1 MASYFGGRSE
11 VRVRKTEVPV
21 NVVDFT
27 SMYPTVFILQN
38 LQELTAAKTVKAR
51 DVTAET
57 RRLIESIKLDDLY
70 DPAFWPTLRRIVRF
84 IPNGE
89 VVPVRMRFNG
99 SDPYTIAVTPFTS
112 PYPHWYTFADA
123 IAAKLLGNTIP
134 MIDKAYEFYPGK
146 PNGHLHVI
154 DFLGTVLDPSDQ
166 IFRKVIEDRQKSK
179 AAKKA
184 GGDPLLARRDLA
196 LKTLA
201 NSGAYGIFAEVN
213 VSPARAPLGKGPQTA
228 QERVWYSDAGQN
240 KGKAHDER
248 PGAFFSPIIASLDTG
263 GARLML
269 AMLESE
275 VTRSG
280 GTFAFCDTDSL
291 AIVAGDRASDAI
303 PCITE
308 DAVVKIIDRF
318 NRLNP
323 YDRNIVPNLLKRE
336 YPKANDLRCYAISA
350 KRYVLYQWLPKQ
362 RIRIIKASESGI
374 GAAIGR
380 TEGES
385 VRKLARRI
393 WTAVLVRDLGV
404 KYRGATKRRMS
415 TLCNF
420 DIPFRRRFPITQP
433 RIYDAPGFRNYN
445 RTKGYD
451 YQIKPS
457 SFFQTITPATEI
469 GDSVLPIAPFERS
482 QTKSRKLP
490 WTDFRNGKPIRLDWD
505 GSGASGSVPV
515 MRLDEFVWRY
525 ANHPESKAADS
536 CGNPATAETRGLLG
550 RLHLTGREPSRIGKE
565 VDRLGED
572 DGSELDPDEPIIY
585 ADGSEAALKA
595 AIAVIRDLPRTKIAM
610 ELKISPR
617 RLQDI
622 IHGRARPRH
631 LLRIAIIDFA
641 ECYF

>member
-57 RRLIESIKLDDLY
+57 RKLIETIKLDDLY
-70 DPAFWPTLRRIVRF
+70 DHAFWPTLRRIVRF
-84 IPNGE
+84 IPNGD

-112 PYPHWYTFADA
+112 PNPHWYTFADA
-123 IAAKLLGNTIP
+123 TAAKLLGKTIP
-134 MIDKAYEFYPGK
+134 MIDKAYEFNPGK
-146 PNGHLHVI
+146 PNDNLHAI
-154 DFLGTVLDPSDQ
+154 DFLGTALDPSDQ

-179 AAKKA
+179 AAKNA

-213 VSPARAPLGKGPQTA
+213 VSPARAPLRKGPQTA
-228 QERVWYSDAGQN
+228 QERVWYSDAGRN

-248 PGAFFSPIIASLDTG
+248 PGAFFNPIIASLDTG

-269 AMLESE
+269 AILEAE
-275 VTRSG
+275 VTRAG

-291 AIVAGDRASDAI
+291 AIVAGDRASDGI

-308 DAVVKIIDRF
+308 DAVVKIINRF

-323 YDRNIVPNLLKRE
+323 YDRNIVPDLLKRE
-336 YPKANDLRCYAISA
+336 FPKANDLRCYAISA
-350 KRYVLYQWLPKQ
+350 KRYVLYQWLPKR

-385 VRKLARRI
+385 VGKLARRI
-393 WTAVLVRDLGV
+393 WTAILVRDLGIR
-404 KYRGATKRRMS
+404 YRGARKRRMS
-415 TLCNF
+415 ILCNF
-420 DIPFRRRFPITQP
+420 DVPFRRRFPITQP

-451 YQIKPS
+451 FQIKP
-457 SFFQTITPATEI
+457 FGFLQTITPATEI
-469 GDSVLPIAPFERS
+469 EESVLPIAPFERS
-482 QTKSRKLP
+482 VMKSRKLA
-490 WTDFRNGKPIRLDWD
+490 WTDFRSGKPTPLDWD
-505 GSGASGSVPV
+505 GLGAMGSVPV

-525 ANHPESKAADS
+525 AKHPESKAADS
-536 CGNPATAETRGLLG
+536 DGDPATCETRGLLG
-550 RLHLTGREPSRIGKE
+550 RLHLVGNAPARIGKE

-572 DGSELDPDEPIIY
+572 DGDSLWPQTPLAFDDDNERLNQCLSVIAHRPRAEV
-585 ADGSEAALKA
+585 ADHVG
-595 AIAVIRDLPRTKIAM
+595 
-610 ELKISPR
+610 ISVR

-622 IHGRARPRH
+622 LKGRSKPRQQTLRR
-631 LLRIAIIDFA
+631 LLASTTLA
-641 ECYF
+641 P